1 MRLNWRIAYKAG
13 VYRRERRFDLR
24 RIGRQL
30 MERNVSFD
38 PSAIHEYHD
47 NVRAKIE
54 AAEFGYAQSVVNDV
68 MVSYESASFR
78 GPIWGY
84 DPVAFGTTTRTS
96 AILDQMI
103 IDVARGE
110 GIASP
115 RTFSRARVER
125 LVADLQSFPATYLKP
140 RRRAELLHGYYLAVG
155 APGGAL
161 LF

>member
-1 MRLNWRIAYKAG
+1 ML
-13 VYRRERRFDLR
+13 
-24 RIGRQL
+24 
-30 MERNVSFD
+30 FD

-54 AAEFGYAQSVVNDV
+54 AGESGFAQSVVDDV
-68 MVSYESASFR
+68 MVSYETASFR

-84 DPVAFGTTTRTS
+84 DPIAFGTTTRLS
-96 AILDQMI
+96 AILEEMI

-125 LVADLQSFPATYLKP
+125 LVADLQSFPASYLKP
-140 RRRAELLHGYYLAVG
+140 RRRAELLHSFYLAEE
-155 APGGAL
+155 APGSAL